1 MIIRFTE
8 GELKI
13 MRKVFVDTLTGNEIL
28 AKDIYSNSGIILM
41 AAGTVVHK
49 EYISRM
55 KDLNIDYIYVEDELS
70 KGIKE
75 DEIIEI
81 QIKKQCHKTVKVI
94 LEKYAYCGNA
104 ELENLKGI
112 AEEII
117 DDLLEQPQVMFNI
130 AGVRQ
135 KSEGVYSHSLNVCAL
150 SVFIAL
156 RMKIPRKK
164 INEIAVGS
172 LLHDIGYNYLPIDYN
187 KLDYDKF
194 EEKDLNEI
202 KKHVI
207 YGYSAVENE
216 KWLSSVAKDIILSHH
231 EKMNGTGYP
240 FHINDDK
247 IKLGSKIVA
256 VCDEFDRMVYGIM
269 SQKVKVHEAIEYVV
283 GQGGVLFDMNVVRI
297 FNESVAAY
305 PNGTLVITNDDE
317 KGIVLRQNIKCP
329 TRPVIRLIKNK
340 NNENY
345 EEWTERDLT
354 KDLTLFIKDTIE
366 VI

>member
-1 MIIRFTE
+1 
-8 GELKI
+8 
-13 MRKVFVDTLTGNEIL
+13 MRKISVDTLKGNEIL
-28 AKDIYSNSGIILM
+28 AKDIYSISGIILM

-49 EYISRM
+49 EYVARM
-55 KDLNIDYIYVEDELS
+55 KDLKIDFIYVEDELS

-75 DEIIEI
+75 DEIIET
-81 QIKKQCHKTVKVI
+81 QIKKQCQETVKNI

-104 ELENLKGI
+104 ELENLKCV

-117 DDLLEQPQVMFNI
+117 YDLLEQPQVMFNI
-130 AGVRQ
+130 TGVRK

-172 LLHDIGYNYLPIDYN
+172 LLHDIGYNYLATDYLN
-187 KLDYDKF
+187 MDYDKI
-194 EEKDLNEI
+194 EEKDRSEI

-231 EKMNGTGYP
+231 ERINGTGYP
-240 FHINDDK
+240 FHVTEEK
-247 IKLGSKIVA
+247 IKIGSKIVA
-256 VCDEFDRMVYGIM
+256 VCDEFDKLVYGIM
-269 SQKVKVHEAIEYVV
+269 MPKMKVHEAIEYVI
-283 GQGGVLFDMNVVRI
+283 GQGGVLFDMNVVQI

-305 PNGTLVITNDDE
+305 PNGTMVITNDEE
-317 KGIVLRQNIKCP
+317 KGIVLRQNVKCP
-329 TRPVIRLIKNK
+329 TRPVIRIIKNK
-340 NNENY
+340 NNETY
-345 EEWTERDLT
+345 EEWVERDLT

-366 VI
+366 KI